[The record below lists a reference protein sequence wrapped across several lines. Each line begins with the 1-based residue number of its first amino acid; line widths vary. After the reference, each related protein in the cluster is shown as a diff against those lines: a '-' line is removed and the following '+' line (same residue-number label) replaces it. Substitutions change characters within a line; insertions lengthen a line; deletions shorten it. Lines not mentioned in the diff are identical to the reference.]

1 MFIETVYPLYKY
13 ILVVVTGCGVGVGCG
28 VVVVVVVGYE
38 AIFKM
43 LLVISK
49 DHDNMYVLFK
59 WHFPFSVSNVR

>member
-1 MFIETVYPLYKY
+1 M
-13 ILVVVTGCGVGVGCG
+13 G
-28 VVVVVVVGYE
+28 VVVGGYE

-59 WHFPFSVSNVR
+59 